1 MKSICERDRFAKT
14 LEPDAHVSMRG
25 QKGRRRH
32 VCQSPDARSSMAG
45 NSQTLYTVLQK
56 CSICVRV
63 FGHVPEGIYCAVT
76 GPDGASWNF
85 RRETTFRAQGTV
97 YAIMTI
103 TQTTGKLYIVIRPT
117 NGSISRL
124 RMRRKKTIRIIHSN
138 LIPTYCHW

>member
-1 MKSICERDRFAKT
+1 MESICERDRFAKI

-32 VCQSPDARSSMAG
+32 VCQTRGRRCREIRRHCTQFSRSA
-45 NSQTLYTVLQK
+45 LF
-56 CSICVRV
+56 V
-63 FGHVPEGIYCAVT
+63 FAFSGTCRKEYIVYGA

-103 TQTTGKLYIVIRPT
+103 TRATGKLYVVIRST
-117 NGSISRL
+117 NGFYFPI
-124 RMRRKKTIRIIHSN
+124 TSN
-138 LIPTYCHW
+138 GGLH